1 MLDPARKR
9 AFLLLVTILGVSI
22 GGAGCQ
28 VTLTMPGAGTDPAS
42 QPPGNGYPGRAVPT
56 TNSMGVMQTSY
67 PIQETAAPPG
77 HPGILGQPVVTDHP
91 FPEGTL
97 PPGPATMHP
106 PPAPGPNEPFANGGG
121 DIPREITMVSH
132 PPYTIAPPD
141 FLTID
146 AVRLVPRPP
155 YRLDPLEVLLIQAA
169 KPLPGEPISGPYVV
183 TPEGYINLGYSYG
196 SVRVQGMTIEQ
207 AQAALRKHLGLVL
220 TSPDVVVSLA
230 QIRGMQQIRGTHL
243 VRPDGTI
250 SLGSYG
256 SVYIAGM
263 TVGQARCVIEK
274 YLGNYFLNPQ
284 ISLDVE
290 AYNSKFVYVIAD
302 GGGYGQQIV
311 RLPVTGNETV
321 LDAISQVGGL
331 PPVAS
336 KKRIWVARPAPPGT
350 GCDQVLPVDWQAIT
364 EGGSTATNYQLF
376 PGDRVYVSANRLIAF
391 DNLLA
396 QILNPINRV
405 LGSIL
410 LGAETS
416 QTLRGNGNTS
426 LLVR

>member
-1 MLDPARKR
+1 MLEPARQR
-9 AFLLLVTILGVSI
+9 LFLLLVTALSVGI

-28 VTLTMPGAGTDPAS
+28 VTLHRPGGVPDPAS
-42 QPPGNGYPGRAVPT
+42 QPPGNGYPARATPGP
-56 TNSMGVMQTSY
+56 SGPEVMQTSY
-67 PIQETAAPPG
+67 PVREPVVFPGPPG
-77 HPGILGQPVVTDHP
+77 IPGQPP
-91 FPEGTL
+91 AAGTL
-97 PPGPATMHP
+97 PPGTDGPHP
-106 PPAPGPNEPFANGGG
+106 LPVPGPQEPFANGGG

-141 FLTID
+141 FLILD

-155 YRLDPLEVLLIQAA
+155 YRIEPLEVLLIQAA
-169 KPLPGEPISGPYVV
+169 KPLPGEPIVGPYVV
-183 TPEGYINLGYSYG
+183 TPEGRINLGYSYG
-196 SVRVQGMTIEQ
+196 SVRVQGLTIDE
-207 AQAALRKHLGLVL
+207 AQAAVRKHLALVL

-250 SLGSYG
+250 SLGTYG
-256 SVYIAGM
+256 SVYVAGM

-274 YLGNYFLNPQ
+274 YLANYFLNPQ

-290 AYNSKFVYVIAD
+290 AYNSKFIYVIAD

-336 KKRIWVARPAPPGT
+336 KKRIWVARPGPPGV
-350 GCDQVLPVDWQAIT
+350 GCDQVLPVDWRAIT
-364 EGGSTATNYQLF
+364 EGASTVTNYQLF
-376 PGDRVYVSANRLIAF
+376 PGDRVFVSANRLIAF
-391 DNLLA
+391 DNYLA
-396 QILNPINRV
+396 QVLAPVERILGV
-405 LGSIL
+405 TL
-410 LGAETS
+410 LGATTV
-416 QTLRGNGNTS
+416 QTLRGQNLNTGFI
-426 LLVR
+426 VR